1 MSKQYVFDET
11 ALYAMFNKERGGE
24 EVQILFN
31 EILDK
36 KAKGFIC
43 SISIG
48 ELYALNLKKKS
59 FETANKMVKGLL
71 MLPVMIQEPSLS
83 ITLLASDLK
92 VKNNL
97 TFPES
102 YSAALALELKAT
114 LITRHRIFETVEDIL
129 IKVV

>member
-1 MSKQYVFDET
+1 MKQYVFDET
-11 ALYAMFNKERGGE
+11 ALYAMFHKERGGE
-24 EVQILFN
+24 EVQTMFN

-48 ELYALNLKKKS
+48 ELYAMNLKKKS

-92 VKNNL
+92 VKSQL

-102 YSAALALELKAT
+102 YAAALALELNAT
-114 LITRHRIFETVEDIL
+114 LITRHRVFDAVDDLL
-129 IKVV
+129 IKIIQ

>member
-1 MSKQYVFDET
+1 MKQYVFDESS
-11 ALYAMFNKERGGE
+11 LYAMFHKERGGE
-24 EVQILFN
+24 EVQVLFN

-59 FETANKMVKGLL
+59 FETANKLVKGLL

-83 ITLLASDLK
+83 ITLLAADIK
-92 VKNNL
+92 VKSNL

-102 YSAALALELKAT
+102 YAAALSLELNAI
-114 LITRHRIFETVEDIL
+114 LITRHRVFETVEDL
-129 IKVV
+129 IIKIV